1 MKSVETLATLTADG
15 VLTAK
20 VHLDIP
26 PGDHRVVIVI
36 DDRPILRHRLPIN
49 GFVADQASNEE
60 RVEEGDNPQPG
71 QKEPLRFSAYEV
83 GLISDDFTFR
93 REDLYDD
100 DI

>member
-1 MKSVETLATLTADG
+1 MKSIETLATLTADG

-20 VHLDIP
+20 VPLDIP
-26 PGDHRVVIVI
+26 PGDHQVVIVI
-36 DDRPILRHRLPIN
+36 DDRSALRRRLQID
-49 GFVADQASNEE
+49 GFVADQAKEQIEE
-60 RVEEGDNPQPG
+60 SGNHQAKP
-71 QKEPLRFSAYEV
+71 KEPLRFSAYEV